1 MQSKPGSRGSA
12 LGLDL
17 DDEGS
22 VGGREPVLSAKL
34 MDDEPDV
41 IVRLAIAFLPFICS
55 PFGTFPF
62 CVFNVCFEL
71 VKVTKV
77 TTGGGI
83 YRHCTVQV
91 QPFRSQQQPLRR

>member
-22 VGGREPVLSAKL
+22 VGGREPMLSAKL

-41 IVRLAIAFLPFICS
+41 IVRLAIAFLLLICS
-55 PFGTFPF
+55 LSMSPVRHISF
-62 CVFNVCFEL
+62 CVFNVCL
-71 VKVTKV
+71 KLLKVTKSE
-77 TTGGGI
+77 
-83 YRHCTVQV
+83 YRREVLLALYRPSTII
-91 QPFRSQQQPLRR
+91 